1 MTAGRSLTL
10 AQLRSHVAD
19 IRKRVLD
26 ARLIGLHVSNG
37 WEGPDRLECDGQ
49 TYAVVQAD
57 TVLAL
62 REALLEAEARPL
74 PTVLLTA
81 LDELVLGLDVRA
93 RLAKG
98 RLIPVD
104 LWDSVRG
111 LFKARE
117 IDPTVR
123 ARGVAQALLEYA
135 PADGYPPV
143 PIGVLDAGTVW
154 RTLIRHALLLRD
166 GEPTLAR
173 LLIWA
178 ATSVAGV
185 ERYRCAS
192 EDFRAAMRQRL
203 AGSLGLGAET
213 VIDMIEGGAARDAL
227 AVAIVCE
234 VVFAEDGP
242 GELQA
247 AAVRLERFQ
256 GNRPI
261 SAAVGRLL
269 ARAGEEAVRELALED
284 PPADLPHLT
293 RADEILREVQAA
305 GQAYRGRL
313 TRAGWE
319 QRLERF
325 TAGLSDALTGRE
337 PGRPLALN
345 AVADC
350 TALARPVLAH
360 AFAGRYR
367 DQADRVRMALKLLR
381 WLQAPASDAGA
392 FEELACRYRDEL
404 AFVDWSR
411 DALAGGDPQAPA
423 AVSVAYRL
431 LTEAAHAERARS
443 NEAFAVTL
451 RQAERPVGVIP
462 VEEVLERVIIPLVRD
477 GHRVLLAVLDGLSWA
492 VAHELL
498 PELRQERW
506 EELTWQESGQPP
518 PSLLATIPSVTEL
531 SRASLLGG
539 RFARGDAGA
548 EKQRF
553 AGHEGLAAACERR
566 HPPVVFHKAQL
577 TEGARGAL
585 SADVQQTVAS
595 EKHRVVGVVINAIDD
610 ELSGAEQVRHAW
622 TLEAIRPLGALL
634 RAARD
639 AGRVVVLAADHG
651 HVWHRQGSAYHKAA
665 EAGERWRPADVEP
678 ARPGELLAEGAR
690 VRDGRDRPRVIVPWD
705 EGLRY
710 GNAKNGYHGGV
721 TPQEMLA
728 PLIVLASAST
738 LPRKGLVPC
747 RLQPPAWWDD
757 PAAPAVLPPD
767 GVAGRPTRTGQPR
780 TLFDFGGA
788 IAPTPELEVPASVPP
803 CPPATPTFQALLRS
817 EIYGAQKQL
826 VQKHLPDD
834 ATVLAVLESLDRH
847 GGTLTFAALAQQAG
861 VLPLRLDG
869 LLAKLQR
876 LLNVDGYEV
885 LQVER
890 TQNRVAL
897 NVPLLRRQ
905 FQLG

>member
-1 MTAGRSLTL
+1 MTSVRSLTL

-19 IRKRVLD
+19 IRKKVPE

-37 WEGPDRLECDGQ
+37 WEGADRLDCDGQ
-49 TYAVVQAD
+49 TFAVVRAD

-62 REALLEAEARPL
+62 REALLEAEARPE

-81 LDELVLGLDVRA
+81 LDEAELGLDVRA

-123 ARGVAQALLEYA
+123 VRGIAQALLEHA

-143 PIGVLDAGTVW
+143 PAGVLDAGTVW
-154 RTLIRHALLLRD
+154 RTLFRYALHLRD

-185 ERYRCAS
+185 ERYRSAP
-192 EDFRAAMRQRL
+192 DNFRAAARQRL
-203 AGSLGLGAET
+203 GGSLGPPAEA
-213 VIDMIEGGAARDAL
+213 VLDMVEGGSARDAL
-227 AVAIVCE
+227 AVAVVCE
-234 VVFAEDGP
+234 VVFAEDAP
-242 GELQA
+242 GDLQA
-247 AAVRLERFQ
+247 AAVRLERFH

-261 SAAVGRLL
+261 PSALGRLL
-269 ARAGEEAVRELALED
+269 ARAGTEAVRELAQED
-284 PPADLPHLT
+284 PPGDLPHLA
-293 RADEILREVQAA
+293 RADEILRGLQAV
-305 GQAYRGRL
+305 GQAYRGGL

-325 TAGLSDALTGRE
+325 AAGLSAALAGRE
-337 PGRPLALN
+337 PGRPLAPN

-350 TALARPVLAH
+350 AALARPVLAH

-381 WLQAPASDAGA
+381 WLQAPAATAGP
-392 FEELACRYRDEL
+392 FEELARRYRDEL
-404 AFVDWSR
+404 AFVDWAR
-411 DALAGGDPQAPA
+411 DALSGGDPQAPA
-423 AVSVAYRL
+423 AVSVAYRVL
-431 LTEAAHAERARS
+431 AEAAHAERRRF
-443 NEAFAVTL
+443 NKAFADAL
-451 RQAERPVGVIP
+451 RQAARPAGVVL
-462 VEEVLERVIIPLVRD
+462 VEDALERVVIPLVRD

-518 PSLLATIPSVTEL
+518 PPLLATVPSVTEL

-539 RFARGDAGA
+539 RLARGDAAA

-566 HPPVVFHKAQL
+566 HPPVLFHKAQL

-585 SADVQQTVAS
+585 SSDVQQTVVS
-595 EKHRVVGVVINAIDD
+595 DKHRVVGVVVNAIDD
-610 ELSGAEQVRHAW
+610 ELSGAEQVGHAW

-639 AGRVVVLAADHG
+639 AGRIVILAGDHG
-651 HVWHRQGSAYHKAA
+651 HVWHRQDSAYYKAA
-665 EAGERWRPADVEP
+665 EAGERWRPADGEP
-678 ARPGELLAEGAR
+678 ARPGELLIEGLR
-690 VRDGRDRPRVIVPWD
+690 VRDGRDRPRVTVPWD

-710 GNAKNGYHGGV
+710 GTAKNGYHGGV

-728 PLIVLASAST
+728 PLMLLASAST

-747 RLQPPAWWDD
+747 RLQPPAWWEEPVMPATS
-757 PAAPAVLPPD
+757 PAARPAE
-767 GVAGRPTRTGQPR
+767 RPARTARPR
-780 TLFDFGGA
+780 TLFDYEEP
-788 IAPTPELEVPASVPP
+788 IAPAPELDVPVPAPP
-803 CPPATPTFQALLRS
+803 RPAPPSTLQALLRS
-817 EIYGAQKQL
+817 EIYGTQKQL

-834 ATVLAVLESLDRH
+834 TTVLSVLEALDQH

-885 LQVER
+885 LQVDR
-890 TQNRVAL
+890 TQNRVTL

-905 FQLG
+905 FELG